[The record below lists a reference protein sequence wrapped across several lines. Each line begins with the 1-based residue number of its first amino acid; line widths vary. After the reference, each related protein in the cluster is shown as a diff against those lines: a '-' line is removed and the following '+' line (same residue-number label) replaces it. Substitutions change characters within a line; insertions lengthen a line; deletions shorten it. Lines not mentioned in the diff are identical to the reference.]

1 MHCLSKPS
9 DIGAAWNQH
18 LPQACSRTV
27 LSHHGTCKGTF
38 FSSPLLMRLWGCYHD
53 DLLGYS
59 LGWTCPNT
67 YCQGRSPKPPF
78 MLLKRRFTNRRIS
91 DDPVA
96 GSKIFQNKRIL
107 QHMHWLWCLTCRM
120 FSLCY
125 ACSERS
131 FRRTK
136 NISSIQLANNIL
148 LTSNCP
154 MWNTVI
160 LLVQAWTRPAPPPP
174 PLLLSFFTRAQCAE
188 DSYFSQQCC
197 VFFYLI
203 PSHFFTSRTILQWR
217 LKWILSLCREIYRTI
232 QSSKHIGNLFNIP
245 RGALFVY
252 GLATSHAGSLQ

>member
-1 MHCLSKPS
+1 
-9 DIGAAWNQH
+9 
-18 LPQACSRTV
+18 
-27 LSHHGTCKGTF
+27 
-38 FSSPLLMRLWGCYHD
+38 MRLWGCYHD

-174 PLLLSFFTRAQCAE
+174 PFYCHSSREHNVRRTRTFHNNVVFSFILFHHIFLLLEQYYNDAWNGFYRYVERYTVLYRVQNISAICSISPEERYLFMVL
-188 DSYFSQQCC
+188 QQAMRG
-197 VFFYLI
+197 
-203 PSHFFTSRTILQWR
+203 HFNN
-217 LKWILSLCREIYRTI
+217 
-232 QSSKHIGNLFNIP
+232 SS
-245 RGALFVY
+245 
-252 GLATSHAGSLQ
+252 S

>member
-120 FSLCY
+120 FCLCY

-160 LLVQAWTRPAPPPP
+160 LLVQAWTRPAPPFYCHSSREHNVRRTRTFHNNVVF
-174 PLLLSFFTRAQCAE
+174 SFILFHHIFLFLEQYYNDAWNGFYRYVERYTVLYRVQNISAICSISPE
-188 DSYFSQQCC
+188 ERYLFMVLQQ
-197 VFFYLI
+197 
-203 PSHFFTSRTILQWR
+203 
-217 LKWILSLCREIYRTI
+217 
-232 QSSKHIGNLFNIP
+232 
-245 RGALFVY
+245 A
-252 GLATSHAGSLQ
+252 HAGSLQ